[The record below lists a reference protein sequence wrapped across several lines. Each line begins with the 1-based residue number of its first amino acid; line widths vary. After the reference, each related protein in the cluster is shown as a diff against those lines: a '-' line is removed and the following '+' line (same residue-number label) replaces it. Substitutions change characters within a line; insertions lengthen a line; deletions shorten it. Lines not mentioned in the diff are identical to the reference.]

1 MATKNPTARS
11 TWNFSLWW
19 AKTGSNW
26 FRSEHI
32 LKEQSDAQNV
42 VSRGCRR
49 LYDYREKREMVIKNP
64 TARSTWNFSLW
75 WAKTGSNWFR
85 SEHILKEQSD
95 AQNVV
100 SRGCRRLYDYRE
112 KREMVIK
119 NPTARST
126 WNFSLWWAKTGSN
139 WFRSEHILKERSEA
153 QNVVSRGCRRLHDRR
168 EKRKKARKKTAW
180 SRSHEVFFL
189 VGDNRI
195 ELLTFCL

>member
-1 MATKNPTARS
+1 MREKGKGKKKHHGAKYMTLS
-11 TWNFSLWW
+11 FWW
-19 AKTGSNW
+19 AITGSNW

-49 LYDYREKREMVIKNP
+49 LN
-64 TARSTWNFSLW
+64 
-75 WAKTGSNWFR
+75 
-85 SEHILKEQSD
+85 
-95 AQNVV
+95 
-100 SRGCRRLYDYRE
+100 
-112 KREMVIK
+112 
-119 NPTARST
+119 
-126 WNFSLWWAKTGSN
+126 
-139 WFRSEHILKERSEA
+139 
-153 QNVVSRGCRRLHDRR
+153 DRR